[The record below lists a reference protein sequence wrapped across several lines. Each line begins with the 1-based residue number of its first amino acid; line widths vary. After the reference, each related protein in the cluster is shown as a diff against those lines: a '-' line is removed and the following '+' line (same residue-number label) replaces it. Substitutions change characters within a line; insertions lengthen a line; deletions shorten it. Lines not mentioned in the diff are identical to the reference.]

1 MFDDHNDREVTSMNA
16 IIYPVRDRGQ
26 ATQLYSAWLG
36 VEPYVDSAYYVG
48 FRVGDHEVGL
58 DPHGFDQGL
67 TGPVGYIDVSDI
79 EAALSRLESSGAT
92 RRDDPHDVG
101 GGMLIAT
108 VNDPDGHVIGL
119 RQQP

>member
-1 MFDDHNDREVTSMNA
+1 MNA
-16 IIYPVRDRGQ
+16 IIYPVRDR
-26 ATQLYSAWLG
+26 ARAKELYAAWLG

-79 EAALSRLESSGAT
+79 EGALSRLEAAGAT
-92 RRDDPHDVG
+92 RKDDPHDVG

-108 VNDPDGHVIGL
+108 VTDPDGHVIGL
-119 RQQP
+119 RQG

>member
-1 MFDDHNDREVTSMNA
+1 MNA
-16 IIYPVRDRGQ
+16 IIYPVRDG
-26 ATQLYSAWLG
+26 AKAKQLYAAWLG
-36 VEPYVDSAYYVG
+36 VEPYVDSPYYVG

-67 TGPVGYIDVSDI
+67 TAPVGYTDVSDI
-79 EAALSRLESSGAT
+79 EEGLSRLEAAGAS
-92 RRDDPHDVG
+92 RRDEPHDVG

-108 VNDPDGHVIGL
+108 VTDPDGHVIGL

>member
-1 MFDDHNDREVTSMNA
+1 MNA
-16 IIYPVRDRGQ
+16 IIYPVRDLGR
-26 ATQLYSAWLG
+26 AKELYAAWLG
-36 VEPYVDSAYYVG
+36 AEPYVDSAYYVG

-67 TGPVGYIDVSDI
+67 TGPVGYIDVADI
-79 EAALSRLESSGAT
+79 EEALARLQAAGASSRDAA
-92 RRDDPHDVG
+92 HDVG

-108 VNDPDGHVIGL
+108 VTDPDGHVIGL

>member
-1 MFDDHNDREVTSMNA
+1 MTAVTA
-16 IIYPVRDRGQ
+16 IVYPVRDLAG
-26 ATQLYSAWLG
+26 AKAVFGAWLG
-36 VEPYVDSAYYVG
+36 TEPYVDSSYYVG

-67 TGPVGYIDVSDI
+67 TGPVCYTDVSDI
-79 EAALSRLESSGAT
+79 EQVLAQLRDAGAT
-92 RRDDPHDVG
+92 GRDDPHDVG

-108 VNDPDGHVIGL
+108 VNDPDGNVIGL

>member
-1 MFDDHNDREVTSMNA
+1 MNA
-16 IIYPVRDRGQ
+16 IIYPVRDG
-26 ATQLYSAWLG
+26 AKAKQLYAAWLG

-79 EAALSRLESSGAT
+79 EEALSRLEAAGAT

-108 VNDPDGHVIGL
+108 VTDPDGHVIGL